1 MILFI
6 THQLQHNTPRPC
18 QTSRCSDLYDRYI
31 PGYISTSAS
40 SAGDSSGQ
48 QHNRTNTI
56 IEHQLIDYENNQIE
70 KKIIAS
76 KGAELVSYLHHK
88 TLMIVRKLSY
98 DRLALDKIVYFNA
111 DLLALTSQVQSGRSE
126 EIKLHGRVNVSTSL
140 IPSDRLL

>member
-1 MILFI
+1 MGHFTENRSFFCSKMMIFTRLHMILFI

-76 KGAELVSYLHHK
+76 KGAELVSYLYRSK
-88 TLMIVRKLSY
+88 LMILQKSSY
-98 DRLALDKIVYFNA
+98 GRLALDKIIRWHI
-111 DLLALTSQVQSGRSE
+111 RSCTC
-126 EIKLHGRVNVSTSL
+126 I
-140 IPSDRLL
+140 